1 MVDAVDVWDDF
12 EVLALY
18 FDLVDLFFPS
28 LVLDL
33 DEVGP
38 VVGLFDSGL
47 DALVFVDQ
55 LNFNLFYSKS
65 YFFISVLC

>member
-1 MVDAVDVWDDF
+1 MVDAVDVGDDF

-18 FDLVDLFFPS
+18 FDFVYLFFPI
-28 LVLDL
+28 LILDL
-33 DEVGP
+33 DEVCP

-55 LNFNLFYSKS
+55 LNFNLFY
-65 YFFISVLC
+65 

>member
-1 MVDAVDVWDDF
+1 MVDAVDVGDDF

-18 FDLVDLFFPS
+18 FDFVYLFFPT

-33 DEVGP
+33 DEVCP
-38 VVGLFDSGL
+38 VVSPFDSGL

-55 LNFNLFYSKS
+55 FNFNLFYPNC

>member
-1 MVDAVDVWDDF
+1 MVDAVDVRDDF

-18 FDLVDLFFPS
+18 FDFVDLFFPR

-38 VVGLFDSGL
+38 VVGLFGSGL

-55 LNFNLFYSKS
+55 LNFNLFY
-65 YFFISVLC
+65 